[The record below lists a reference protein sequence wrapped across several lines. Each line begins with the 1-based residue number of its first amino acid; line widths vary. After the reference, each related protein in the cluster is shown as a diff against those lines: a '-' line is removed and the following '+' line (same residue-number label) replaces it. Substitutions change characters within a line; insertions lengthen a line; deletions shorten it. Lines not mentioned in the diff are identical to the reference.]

1 MNGKGAELAEV
12 ARVFFGS
19 VFLSSWLECV
29 LVMISYEE
37 VAER

>member
-19 VFLSSWLECV
+19 VFLTCWLEYALMMV
-29 LVMISYEE
+29 SYDE